1 MSAYQQQIRH
11 IVAGGSMS
19 ADDAAAVMAELIDG
33 QLSHAQVAALLST
46 LALRR
51 ETADELEGFARVMRA
66 EALTV
71 DVTGELLD
79 TCGTGGSGLPTV
91 NTSTLSA
98 FVVAAAGIKVAKHGN
113 RASSGKCGSMDVLE
127 HLGVDI
133 ELTPARAE
141 RLLRDGPIVFMNAR
155 NHHPGVGHATP
166 VRKELGFRTVFNFL
180 GPICNPAGTRLQV
193 LGVSDPERAPVMVES
208 LKRLGSTHVYCVC
221 GEDGLD
227 EISLAA
233 PTRVWELREGVI
245 EEGVIRP
252 EDFGLKT
259 VAFDEISGGGIDE
272 NCNHFMSILDGSE
285 FGARRT
291 HLALNA
297 AAGLYVGGAA
307 GSMQE
312 GLELAFELLQ
322 SGRALETFRAYASA
336 SRAQA

>member
-1 MSAYQQQIRH
+1 MSAYPEQIRR
-11 IVAGGSMS
+11 IVAGNSMT
-19 ADDAAAVMAELIDG
+19 ADDAAEVMDELIEG
-33 QLSHAQVAALLST
+33 QLTHAQIAALLST
-46 LALRR
+46 LALRG

-66 EALTV
+66 RALTV
-71 DVTGELLD
+71 EAPGELLD

-98 FVVAAAGIKVAKHGN
+98 FVVASAGIRVAKHGN

-127 HLGVDI
+127 YLGVDI

-141 RLLRDGPIVFMNAR
+141 RLLRNGPIVFMNAR
-155 NHHPGVGHATP
+155 NHHPGVGKATP
-166 VRKELGFRTVFNFL
+166 VRNELGFRSVFNFL

-193 LGVSDPERAPVMVES
+193 LGVSDPNRAPVMMES
-208 LKRLGSTHVYCVC
+208 LRRLGSTHVYCVC

-233 PTRVWELREGVI
+233 PTRVWELRDDVI
-245 EEGVIRP
+245 EERVIRP

-259 VAFDEISGGGIDE
+259 VDFDEIAGGGIAE
-272 NCNHFMSILDGSE
+272 NCRHFMSILDGSE

-307 GSMQE
+307 ESVRA
-312 GLELAFELLQ
+312 GLDLAFDLLQ

-336 SRAQA
+336 SREHA